1 MNHRLSLLGPS
12 DSAYGLEQAN
22 FSSELIVHYVGR
34 ADEDVPTD
42 PISVNTSTLLRAH
55 KTLTKTFTEGPLHP
69 ILMSLRKG
77 KQNKE
82 ATEYREPKNQNLLLL
97 QNWNHSTTTQ
107 TQAG

>member
-1 MNHRLSLLGPS
+1 L
-12 DSAYGLEQAN
+12 
-22 FSSELIVHYVGR
+22 
-34 ADEDVPTD
+34 
-42 PISVNTSTLLRAH
+42 
-55 KTLTKTFTEGPLHP
+55 
-69 ILMSLRKG
+69 SLRKG